1 MAKVGEPEVWLLKV
15 SSPNVSTKKA
25 KKVTAVDL
33 IQQMTSQKYRDCD
46 ATEKRM
52 N

>member
-1 MAKVGEPEVWLLKV
+1 MTSECFE
-15 SSPNVSTKKA
+15 SQCEHKKA
-25 KKVTAVDL
+25 KKVTALIHDA

-46 ATEKRM
+46 VTERRM